1 MNANS
6 SASDRASES
15 VGRYSDS
22 SLPTY
27 QEAVGLSESRVE
39 INLSSPPTY
48 DTLFSSMSHE
58 STCGGSGDREDPNDE
73 PSSGDVGTR
82 DMLATL
88 DREFKWTALSVGLL
102 VAVLVVLVLI
112 IIIVAFPRERL

>member
-1 MNANS
+1 MNTNIS
-6 SASDRASES
+6 IPDPPPVSSDRYPD
-15 VGRYSDS
+15 GP
-22 SLPTY
+22 LPTY
-27 QEAVGLSESRVE
+27 QEAVGLSGERVE
-39 INLSSPPTY
+39 LDLSSLPTY
-48 DTLFSSMSHE
+48 DALFSGTQCE
-58 STCGGSGDREDPNDE
+58 SPRGGSGDREDPNDE
-73 PSSGDVGTR
+73 PPSGDNGTR